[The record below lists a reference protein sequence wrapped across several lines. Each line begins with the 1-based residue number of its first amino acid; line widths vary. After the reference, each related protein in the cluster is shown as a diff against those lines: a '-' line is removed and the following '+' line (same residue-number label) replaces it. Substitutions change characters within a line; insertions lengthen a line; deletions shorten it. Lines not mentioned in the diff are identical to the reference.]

1 MFGLGVTELVLILTI
16 VFVIFGAG
24 KVPKIAGDLG
34 KAIKNFR
41 KSIKGIEEELKPD
54 SEGPKE
60 PKEIDKS

>member
-1 MFGLGVTELVLILTI
+1 MFGLGATELVLILAI

-24 KVPKIAGDLG
+24 KLPVIAGDLG

-41 KSIKGIEEELKPD
+41 KSIKGIEKELKPD
-54 SEGPKE
+54 SEV

>member
-1 MFGLGVTELVLILTI
+1 LFGLGATELVLILAI

-24 KVPKIAGDLG
+24 KLPVIAGDLG

-54 SEGPKE
+54 SEV